1 MENGVA
7 QNNVMADRDKDT
19 LRTEAGALERE
30 TLAAVAR
37 FNQAFN
43 SHDAAAVMETM
54 TDDCIFENTQPAPDG
69 ARYVGQEQV
78 RAVWDKFFAANPD
91 AHFEFIETIVAGDR
105 CIVRWI
111 YHKTREGK
119 PWHLCGVD
127 IFRVRSGKIAEKL
140 SYVKG

>member
-1 MENGVA
+1 MA
-7 QNNVMADRDKDT
+7 QHSGIAEIEKDT
-19 LRTEAGALERE
+19 TATVADTLARE

-43 SHDAAAVMETM
+43 DHDAAAVMAAM
-54 TDDCIFENTQPAPDG
+54 TDDCIFENTNPAPDG

-78 RAVWDKFFAANPD
+78 RAVWNKFFAENPD

-105 CIVRWI
+105 CVVRWI
-111 YHKTREGK
+111 YRKTKAGK

-127 IFRVRSGKIAEKL
+127 LFRVRNGKIAEKL
-140 SYVKG
+140 SFVKG